1 MREISYGF
9 VFEAVCS
16 SWRICLLLVKFLV
29 VCVFRKSFQNEGLEY
44 GCLSGAAIAE
54 FSEPLL
60 QVVLMYA

>member
-1 MREISYGF
+1 M
-9 VFEAVCS
+9 
-16 SWRICLLLVKFLV
+16 KFLV